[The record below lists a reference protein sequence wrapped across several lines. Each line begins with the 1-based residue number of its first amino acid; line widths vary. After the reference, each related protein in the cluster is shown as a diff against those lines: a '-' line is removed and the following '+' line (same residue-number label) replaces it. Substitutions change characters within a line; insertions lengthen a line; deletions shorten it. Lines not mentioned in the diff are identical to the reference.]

1 MTRQLNPEEITN
13 AVKKLGAGWRL
24 EQGSLTKAF
33 ELPNFRDSIDFVV
46 NLAERAE
53 EMNHHPEISIRFNH
67 VEITLITHAVAALT
81 DLDFAFAERVDRIFS
96 TMTELEAHPRRS

>member
-13 AVKKLGAGWRL
+13 AVKKLGVGWRL
-24 EQGSLTKAF
+24 DQGSLAKDF
-33 ELPNFRDSIDFVV
+33 ELPSFREAINFVV

-67 VEITLITHAVAALT
+67 VQIALMTHTVAALT

-96 TMTELEAHPRRS
+96 TMAELEANPRR